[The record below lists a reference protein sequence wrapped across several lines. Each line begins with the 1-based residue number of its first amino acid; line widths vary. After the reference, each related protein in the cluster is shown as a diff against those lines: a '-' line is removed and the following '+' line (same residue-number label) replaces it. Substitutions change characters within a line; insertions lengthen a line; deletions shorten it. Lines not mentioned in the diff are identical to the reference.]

1 MDLHTTVERHHLL
14 KHPFYQLWIQGQLPK
29 EALQKYTGQ
38 YFQLVEHLPRFISTL
53 HTNCGDV
60 VIRQQLIQ
68 NLMEEELGTG
78 NGNIPHT
85 ELWIDFAEEL
95 GVPRSNTENA
105 ELLKATKDAVNTIK
119 GFCQSSMAE
128 GAAAL
133 YAYESQ
139 VPEISIEKI
148 HGLKEFY
155 HMTSEKALRFFEVHK
170 DADIKH
176 RAVWKA
182 MSKRFATTPELE
194 AKALKATDETSKA
207 LWRMF
212 DAMYE
217 NYVPEDVK
225 MMC

>member
-1 MDLHTTVERHHLL
+1 MNLHPIVEQHHLL
-14 KHPFYQLWIQGQLPK
+14 KHPFYQLWVEGKLPK
-29 EALQKYTGQ
+29 EALQRYTGQ
-38 YFQLVEHLPRFISTL
+38 YFQLVEHLPRSISIL
-53 HTNCGDV
+53 HTNCSDV

-68 NLMEEELGTG
+68 NLMEEELGHG

-95 GVPRSNTENA
+95 GVPRTDTENA
-105 ELLKATKDAVNTIK
+105 ELLEATKNAVDTIK
-119 GFCQSSMAE
+119 GFCESSMAE

-139 VPEISIEKI
+139 VPEISVEKI

-155 HMTSEKALRFFEVHK
+155 NITSPKALRFFEVHK

-176 RAVWKA
+176 RAVWQA
-182 MSKRFATTPELE
+182 MSTRFAKTPELK
-194 AKALKATDETSKA
+194 AKAMNAAEQTSKA

-212 DAMYE
+212 DAMHDA
-217 NYVPEDVK
+217 YVPEE